1 MTDEP
6 KRVLYLLSL
15 LCLAC
20 AVILALLFVFLP
32 PQEDYLSR
40 LRHLFMD
47 MIPHV
52 MVALLATPMIYFL
65 LQLPGVLPYEHSRA
79 RSDTEKVQPADVG
92 RKGITGTW
100 TGTGRDL
107 HGFKTS
113 DAFKLDTYTGI
124 VLTLK
129 QQGRGVTGSG
139 TVTNEDGQTLS
150 ADVVG
155 QVVDDAHFCF
165 IFMSEPPIRDFGAGV
180 AELDGYVRTMRVHV
194 LGNEVNGPGTVLFE
208 MELKK
213 KL

>member
-20 AVILALLFVFLP
+20 AVILTFLFVFLS
-32 PQEDYLSR
+32 PQRDHLSS
-40 LRHLFMD
+40 LLHLSMD

-79 RSDTEKVQPADVG
+79 RSDAEKVHPADDVG

-107 HGFKTS
+107 QDFKTS
-113 DAFKLDTYTGI
+113 ETFKLDTYTDI

-129 QQGRGVTGSG
+129 QEGRRVTGSG

-150 ADVVG
+150 AEVVG
-155 QVVDDAHFCF
+155 KVVD
-165 IFMSEPPIRDFGAGV
+165 
-180 AELDGYVRTMRVHV
+180 
-194 LGNEVNGPGTVLFE
+194 
-208 MELKK
+208 
-213 KL
+213 